1 MALNWDHVEKIRQ
14 AQSTARD
21 SDIVTDTSTNMSAAN
36 APAGRAADVPR
47 LDQYEALIFKIR
59 AQLIDYIVAHGLV
72 DGLVYDGTLRAT
84 ESGKIVITKE
94 MIDTV
99 VDALG
104 YYKAEDVLAYLEKYL
119 PENFY
124 VADEFYIHTDNNFD
138 DSNVDKLDS
147 IEYGAEVNRIIDVI
161 FNDKSMLDPETRVA
175 TITITPEMIKEWY
188 ESNDDTNAFTDEAK
202 TELEELWSRLDYLDA
217 KVDDVLLD
225 GETIVKNKI
234 AYLTAL
240 KIKNSYESN
249 PDTNAYTDAAK
260 AIVESIPALRTR
272 VELDEQRIDDLER
285 TVVVLR
291 NDLTTETEER
301 IAADT
306 ALEEKHDEDIQAL
319 TGRINDVA
327 DSVSE
332 LGDEVNRIGGEVA
345 VLNDA
350 VTSIVFEH
358 VDSDPE
364 SADYNI
370 FHLTET
376 SEKVWGVRTDDD
388 GNVTRALY
396 TTTDAID
403 SDTEDDY
410 RVVNKKYVQDALAAL
425 PTGGGVGLT
434 YVPNGKIIA
443 GENGP
448 NDGFSQDTRILK
460 EYDQTISILTHNMP
474 ALMTPTIEYFNQ
486 MRTAVGLKLRAYLSE
501 ISIREYAE
509 AGASKLYRDEP
520 QNAYYLEGMFSVGS
534 STTIK
539 LTDQTTMTETNIKGS
554 QLMCRSVVG
563 STDLDLHGS
572 SMARSYVDIYAIAFL
587 PENANELTVD
597 IENPTVEFVGN
608 ITMRES
614 Q

>member
-14 AQSTARD
+14 AQSTAKD
-21 SDIVTDTSTNMSAAN
+21 ADLVTDTNTNISAATS
-36 APAGRAADVPR
+36 PAGRAADVPR

-104 YYKAEDVLAYLEKYL
+104 YYKVDDVLAYLEKYL

-124 VADEFYIHTDNNFD
+124 VSDEFYTHTDNNFKD
-138 DSNVDKLDS
+138 EDVDKLES
-147 IEYGAEVNRIIDVI
+147 IEFGAEVNKIVDVI
-161 FNDKSMLDPETRVA
+161 FNDESMLDPETRVA

-202 TELEELWSRLDYLDA
+202 TELEVLWNRLDYLDA

-225 GETIVKNKI
+225 GESIVKNKI

-272 VELDEQRIDDLER
+272 VELDEQRIDELER

-301 IAADT
+301 MAADT
-306 ALEEKHDEDIQAL
+306 ALEEKHDKDVQML
-319 TGRINDVA
+319 TERIDDVA

-332 LGDEVNRIGGEVA
+332 LGDEVSRIGGEVS
-345 VLNDA
+345 VLNEA
-350 VTSIVFEH
+350 VTNIVFERI
-358 VDSDPE
+358 DPDPE
-364 SADYNI
+364 SADYEHFQI
-370 FHLTET
+370 KET
-376 SEKVWGVRTDDD
+376 AEKVWGVGTDAD

-403 SDTEDDY
+403 SDSEDEY
-410 RVVNKKYVQDALAAL
+410 RVVNKKYVQESLAAL
-425 PTGGGVGLT
+425 PIGGGSNLV
-434 YVPNGKIIA
+434 YVPDGNIVA

-448 NDGFSQDTRILK
+448 NDEFTEDERILR
-460 EYDQTISILTHNMP
+460 EFDQTVSIFTHNLP
-474 ALMTPTIEYFNQ
+474 VSITPTIEFFNQ
-486 MRTAVGLKLRAYLSE
+486 MRTVVGLKLRIFMGETSVK
-501 ISIREYAE
+501 EYADI
-509 AGASKLYRDEP
+509 GASRLYREDP
-520 QNAYYLEGMFSVGS
+520 QNAYYLEGLFTIGA
-534 STTIK
+534 STIIK
-539 LTDQTTMTETNIKGS
+539 FTDQTTMAETSIDGS
-554 QLMCRSVVG
+554 QLICRPAVG

-572 SMARSYVDIYAIAFL
+572 SMSRSYVDVYAIAFL
-587 PENANELTVD
+587 PEPANELTVVVLK
-597 IENPTVEFVGN
+597 PTIEFVGN
-608 ITMRES
+608 LTMRES

>member
-1 MALNWDHVEKIRQ
+1 MALNWNHVEKIRQ
-14 AQSTARD
+14 AQSAAKD
-21 SDIVTDTSTNMSAAN
+21 PDIITDTRSNMSAATSS
-36 APAGRAADVPR
+36 AGRVADVPR

-94 MIDTV
+94 MVDTV

-119 PENFY
+119 PDNFY
-124 VADEFYIHTDNNFD
+124 VSDEFYIHTDNNFKD
-138 DSNVDKLDS
+138 DDVDKLDS

-161 FNDKSMLDPETRVA
+161 FNDKSMLDSETRVA

-188 ESNDDTNAFTDEAK
+188 ESNENTNAFTDEALA
-202 TELEELWSRLDYLDA
+202 ELEELWNRLDYLDA

-225 GETIVKNKI
+225 GESIVKNKI

-240 KIKNSYESN
+240 KIKNSYEAN

-272 VELDEQRIDDLER
+272 VELDEQRIDELER

-291 NDLTTETEER
+291 NDLTTESEER
-301 IAADT
+301 VAADT
-306 ALEEKHDEDIQAL
+306 ALEKKHDEDV
-319 TGRINDVA
+319 RILEEKIDDVA

-332 LGDEVNRIGGEVA
+332 LGDEVNRIGGDVEV
-345 VLNDA
+345 LKDT
-350 VTSIVFEH
+350 VTNIVFEH

-364 SADYNI
+364 SSDYYN
-370 FHLTET
+370 FQLKET
-376 SEKVWGVRTDDD
+376 SEKVWGVRTDTD

-396 TTTDAID
+396 TTTDAIS
-403 SDTEDDY
+403 SDPEDEY

-425 PTGGGVGLT
+425 PTGGSSGLI
-434 YVPNGKIIA
+434 YVPNGYVVA

-448 NDGFSQDTRILK
+448 NDELSPDGRILK
-460 EYDQTISILTHNMP
+460 AYDQTISILAHNMP
-474 ALMTPTIEYFNQ
+474 VLVTPTIEYFNQ
-486 MRTAVGLKLRAYLSE
+486 MRTVVGLKLRTYLSE
-501 ISIREYAE
+501 ISIKEYAD
-509 AGASKLYRDEP
+509 AGESQLYRAEP
-520 QNAYYLEGMFSVGS
+520 QNAYYLEGTYSVGS
-534 STTIK
+534 STTVK
-539 LTDQTTMTETNIKGS
+539 FTDQTTMTEINIKGS
-554 QLMCRSVVG
+554 QLMCRAVVG

-572 SMARSYVDIYAIAFL
+572 SMSRSYVDIYAIAFL
-587 PENANELTVD
+587 PENANELTVE
-597 IENPTVEFVGN
+597 ITNPTVEFVGN
-608 ITMRES
+608 LTMRES

>member
-1 MALNWDHVEKIRQ
+1 MALNWDHVERIRQ
-14 AQSTARD
+14 AQSAAKD
-21 SDIVTDTSTNMSAAN
+21 SDLVTDTSTNMSAAKS
-36 APAGRAADVPR
+36 PAGRAADVPR

-72 DGLVYDGTLRAT
+72 DGLIYDGTLRAT

-104 YYKAEDVLAYLEKYL
+104 YYKAEDVLAYLERYL

-124 VADEFYIHTDNNFD
+124 VSDEFYVHTDNNFD
-138 DSNVDKLDS
+138 DADVDKLES
-147 IEYGAEVNRIIDVI
+147 IEYGAEVNKIIDVI
-161 FNDKSMLDPETRVA
+161 FNDESMLDPETRVA

-301 IAADT
+301 ISADT
-306 ALEEKHDEDIQAL
+306 ALEEKHDKDVQML
-319 TGRINDVA
+319 TGKINDVA

-350 VTSIVFEH
+350 VTNIVFER
-358 VDSDPE
+358 VDPDPE
-364 SADYNI
+364 SAD
-370 FHLTET
+370 FGTFQLKET
-376 SEKVWGVRTDDD
+376 SERVWGVGKDSD
-388 GNVTRALY
+388 GNITRALY
-396 TTTDAID
+396 TTTDTID
-403 SDTEDDY
+403 SDAEDEY
-410 RVVNKKYVQDALAAL
+410 RVVNKKYVQEAISAL
-425 PTGGGVGLT
+425 PVGGSSGLI
-434 YVPNGKIIA
+434 YVPNGSIIA

-448 NDGFSQDTRILK
+448 NDGLSEDGRLLK
-460 EYDQTISILTHNMP
+460 EYDQTISVLTHNMP

-486 MRTAVGLKLRAYLSE
+486 MRTVVGLKLRTYLSE
-501 ISIREYAE
+501 VSIKEYAE
-509 AGASKLYRDEP
+509 AGASQFYRTEP
-520 QNAYYLEGMFSVGS
+520 QNAYFLEGAFSVGS

-539 LTDQTTMTETNIKGS
+539 LTDQTTMTEINIKGS

-572 SMARSYVDIYAIAFL
+572 SMSRSYVDIYAIAFL

-597 IENPTVEFVGN
+597 VTSPTVEFVGN
-608 ITMRES
+608 LTMREP
-614 Q
+614 